1 MFDFLSSWRG
11 VKRLQEEE
19 SWINLKVI
27 AVSAFLGYTGWVIKA
42 VFDSLI
48 LYEKPFF
55 DILIYDV
62 PPSEVYIR
70 VFVCICFFI
79 FGVFLSKN
87 IIQRKKAEEELKN
100 AHDALTAANEE
111 LENKVKDRTE
121 KIEKLLNEKDELII
135 QLGHDLKTPLTP
147 LMGLLPSVVNK
158 ERDPELK
165 ELLEISIK
173 NIHYIRDMVSKTI
186 DLARLDSNLTEF
198 NFENTNLLSEIDK
211 VISNNQFI
219 FDNKE
224 IFVENKVDNTIMVKA
239 DKLRLREVFSNLL
252 TNAVKYTPENGGM
265 ITIDAKK
272 ENEYIVISV
281 MDTGLGLKKEH
292 IDHVFD
298 ELYKVDSARHD
309 LNSNGLGLPICKRIV
324 EKHGGRIWLES
335 LGEGKGTTVFF
346 TVPLSAYKKK
356 DN

>member
-1 MFDFLSSWRG
+1 M
-11 VKRLQEEE
+11 QEEE
-19 SWINLKVI
+19 RWINIRVI
-27 AVSAFLGYTGWVIKA
+27 GVSAFLGFTGWIIKA

-48 LYEKPFF
+48 LYEKSFF
-55 DILIYDV
+55 DILIYDI
-62 PPSEVYIR
+62 PLSEVYIR

-87 IIQRKKAEEELKN
+87 IIQRKKAEEELRN

-121 KIEKLLNEKDELII
+121 KIEKLLNEKNELII

-147 LMGLLPSVVNK
+147 LMGLLPSVINK

-198 NFENTNLLSEIDK
+198 NFENTHLLSEIDK
-211 VISNNQFI
+211 VISSNQFI

-224 IFVENKVDNTIMVKA
+224 IFVENKVDNSIMVKA
-239 DKLRLREVFSNLL
+239 DKLRLREVFSNLFS
-252 TNAVKYTPENGGM
+252 NAVKYTPENGGM
-265 ITIDAKK
+265 ITIDAKQ
-272 ENEYIVISV
+272 EDEYIVISV

-309 LNSNGLGLPICKRIV
+309 LNSNGLGLSICKRIV

-335 LGEGKGTTVFF
+335 PGEGKGTTVFF
-346 TVPLSAYKKK
+346 TVPLSNSTKK